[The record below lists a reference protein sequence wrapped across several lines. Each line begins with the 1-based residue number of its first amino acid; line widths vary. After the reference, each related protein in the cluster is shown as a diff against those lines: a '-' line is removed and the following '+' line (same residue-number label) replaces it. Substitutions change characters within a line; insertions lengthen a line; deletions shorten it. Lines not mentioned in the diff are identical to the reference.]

1 MILLVYFEIWK
12 NMAGHLHQRIRV
24 ELLSGVNNLGKKLCR
39 VFQAVCFNHLS
50 LSYILWI
57 QLKRQAIYM
66 LQNVI
71 TNLYLQLKTSN
82 CYLKI
87 KRLSFLEKYLWLCVI
102 NYVKTFP
109 WIRDIKQNQIL
120 PPPNTNIDTRM
131 DIRSYLGSFPIAVT
145 PSDY

>member
-39 VFQAVCFNHLS
+39 VFQPVCFNHLS

-57 QLKRQAIYM
+57 QMKR
-66 LQNVI
+66 QNVI
-71 TNLYLQLKTSN
+71 TDLHLQLKTSN

-87 KRLSFLEKYLWLCVI
+87 KWLSFLEKYLWLCVI
-102 NYVKTFP
+102 NYVKTFL